1 MTEESPPRPSQKQS
15 AIAFAVCALAV
26 AVIAAIGGTTM
37 PNGWYEGLDKP
48 GFTPPDWVSGPVW
61 TVLYA
66 LMAVAAWLVWREFPH
81 KNVVAPLVVFGVQ
94 LVLNALW
101 SWLFFQWHLLGW
113 AFAEL
118 VVLWLFILASVI
130 LFWRVRTLAG
140 VLLLPYL
147 AWVTYA
153 GALNAAIWRMNM

>member
-1 MTEESPPRPSQKQS
+1 
-15 AIAFAVCALAV
+15 
-26 AVIAAIGGTTM
+26 
-37 PNGWYEGLDKP
+37 
-48 GFTPPDWVSGPVW
+48 
-61 TVLYA
+61 VLYA